1 MVSQAKLRSL
11 AMAGYGDDIN
21 VAKPFGAGDLRF
33 TLRSISVHGKQARM
47 IDAGSAAI
55 ALLRQRPNARARV
68 LLFIGQSMDSG
79 SESSLSALEEQAERE
94 NVTVYA
100 LVLPQFGK
108 AFVSDTFSLGG
119 LPQDKGGFEAG
130 VDLGRLISGLGRNGK
145 VEARTDPFSLLTA
158 ATGGTQLH
166 FRKQK
171 QFEDAI
177 GAIGLEL
184 RSAYLLSYSPNSTET
199 GYHTIKIEV
208 GVPGAKV
215 YARPGYWLG
224 N

>member
-1 MVSQAKLRSL
+1 LVSQAKLRSL

-215 YARPGYWLG
+215 YACPGYWLG